1 MSNINEQ
8 IYIDRLQKSPKLIK
22 DYISEI
28 FLNSTYL
35 TFLNK
40 YNLSTNKDE
49 TADFLRNEVVQFLL
63 KIKNINQFIDSFV
76 EILELTPENAEN
88 TLEDF
93 FNICIPKNIQD
104 LTDSRSPEI
113 EVPEKLSE
121 KTESTH
127 ISHQDLLSEI
137 ENPTPSISTT
147 TDFQNRTVKTAVNTP
162 TITATTKPSVATS
175 TALANSSA
183 NQTQSPSLHS
193 SDPSVVSYTNPA
205 LHIASKLDNK
215 LDTPSA
221 SIPKDIYIS
230 KKPDPYHEPV
240 DL

>member
-8 IYIDRLQKSPKLIK
+8 IYIDRLQKSPKLIRE
-22 DYISEI
+22 YISEI
-28 FLNSTYL
+28 FLNNSYL

-40 YNLSTNKDE
+40 YNLATNKED
-49 TADFLRNEVVQFLL
+49 TSDFLRNEVVQFLL
-63 KIKNINQFIDSFV
+63 KIKNIDQFIDSFV
-76 EILELTPENAEN
+76 EILELTPENAGSV
-88 TLEDF
+88 LEDF

-104 LTDSRSPEI
+104 IIDSEPQESETPENLT
-113 EVPEKLSE
+113 E

-147 TDFQNRTVKTAVNTP
+147 TDFQNRVVETTVNTP
-162 TITATTKPSVATS
+162 TITATTKPSITTS
-175 TALANSSA
+175 TALTNSST

-193 SDPSVVSYTNPA
+193 SDPSVVPYTNPA
-205 LHIASKLDNK
+205 LHIATKLDQN
-215 LDTPSA
+215 LGAPSA
-221 SIPKDIYIS
+221 SIPKDVYVS

-240 DL
+240 DF

>member
-8 IYIDRLQKSPKLIK
+8 IYNERLQKSPVLIK
-22 DYISEI
+22 GYISEI

-40 YNLSTNKDE
+40 YHLSTNKDD
-49 TADFLRNEVVQFLL
+49 TADFLRNEVVQLLL
-63 KIKNINQFIDSFV
+63 KIKNLEQFIDSFV

-113 EVPEKLSE
+113 EVLEKITE

-147 TDFQNRTVKTAVNTP
+147 TEFQNRVVETAVNTP
-162 TITATTKPSVATS
+162 TITVTARPSVTNS
-175 TALANSSA
+175 TALTNSST

-193 SDPSVVSYTNPA
+193 SDPSVTPYTNPA
-205 LHIASKLDNK
+205 LNVATKLDQN
-215 LDTPSA
+215 LASPSA
-221 SIPKDIYIS
+221 SIPKDVYVS

-240 DL
+240 DF